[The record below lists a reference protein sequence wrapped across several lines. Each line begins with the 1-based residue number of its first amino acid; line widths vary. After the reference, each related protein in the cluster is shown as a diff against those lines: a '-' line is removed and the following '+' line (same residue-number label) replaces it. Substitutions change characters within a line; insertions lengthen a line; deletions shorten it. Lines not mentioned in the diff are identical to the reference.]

1 MALFRR
7 YLVARTG
14 PSEGRLT
21 TGLRQPAERRLNSSS
36 RPFPDICVRPQRAES
51 APFAQARYTADLPE
65 NSTTSMDVS

>member
-21 TGLRQPAERRLNSSS
+21 TRLRQPAERRLNSPS
-36 RPFPDICVRPQRAES
+36 RPFPDICVRPQRAE
-51 APFAQARYTADLPE
+51 ARRCQARYTADWPE